1 MSVTWRDT
9 FKGSESTDVGIDYS
23 NEYTNK
29 LNLTWKSTLSSGYN
43 RYAIRVF
50 GYIE

>member
-9 FKGSESTDVGIDYS
+9 FASPEETEVSVDYS
-23 NEYTNK
+23 NGYTNT